1 MKSGDLACMYIQYY
15 MDKPFFKDE
24 YQRWIPLY
32 LKKMKIC
39 VLVKKNT
46 PMMELIIIKYYTQ
59 TDGEEETDVKII
71 NYDNHSIVNLK
82 GMKNYILDIIYL
94 LAQTFGLIIQPL
106 SMNKQKITF
115 SKFQKE
121 DLKDI
126 VYNERKVDCIVSNT
140 VNVWLI
146 ILSNMKIE
154 PISDELVSICEF

>member
-1 MKSGDLACMYIQYY
+1 
-15 MDKPFFKDE
+15 
-24 YQRWIPLY
+24 
-32 LKKMKIC
+32 
-39 VLVKKNT
+39 
-46 PMMELIIIKYYTQ
+46 
-59 TDGEEETDVKII
+59 
-71 NYDNHSIVNLK
+71 
-82 GMKNYILDIIYL
+82 MKNYILDIIYL

-146 ILSNMKIE
+146 ISKYL
-154 PISDELVSICEF
+154 